1 MIEGEFK
8 TRLVSEP
15 VATPEKTGVLIV
27 GEVNVLFVNVSVVA
41 LPTNVSVVDG
51 NDNVAAPPAFVN
63 TGEFNVGAVNVLFVS
78 V

>member
-41 LPTNVSVVDG
+41 LPTNVSGPAGNVNAPTLPDKDG
-51 NDNVAAPPAFVN
+51 FVIV
-63 TGEFNVGAVNVLFVS
+63 GEVNVLPVN